1 MSPTSIRFF
10 WTLSWQRHGGSLI
23 YQFGRILKEFG
34 VTTLFRGL
42 FTSCGREG
50 IFCAGYMGLGPVF
63 SEGLRSRFGVE
74 KKVGGPLS
82 HLVSRT

>member
-1 MSPTSIRFF
+1 M
-10 WTLSWQRHGGSLI
+10 
-23 YQFGRILKEFG
+23 
-34 VTTLFRGL
+34 TTLFRGL

-74 KKVGGPLS
+74 KKVGGLS
-82 HLVSRT
+82 LTFSLAHGSSCAFFQSGTLHIFGL